1 VLGAVLALT
10 CSLTGGV
17 SDFLAGTNSR
27 RIGTLQWMLATQAV
41 GVVLAGIWVAVSRDP
56 LPPFA
61 TLADATLAGFGLM
74 IALLAFFQAM
84 VIGTISIVAPISAT
98 GVVIPIIAGLVRGD
112 RPSAAQIAGIA
123 AAVAGVALA
132 SRVPGERAGVGA
144 ATETGLGLALVAALG
159 GGVFFWLMA
168 PASRHG
174 AVWPVF
180 LARAIPAAALMLVL
194 RARGTRLRPA
204 IGGRTAL
211 AVTAS
216 AVLAFVATAAYAYA
230 TQHGRLAIVSVLGS
244 LYPVVTVLLAVHV
257 LGERVHGG
265 RRVGVIA
272 VLAGVV
278 LLSAG

>member
-1 VLGAVLALT
+1 
-10 CSLTGGV
+10 V

-41 GVVLAGIWVAVSRDP
+41 GVVLAGIWLAISGDP
-56 LPPFA
+56 LPPLA
-61 TLADATLAGFGLM
+61 TLIDATLAGFGLM

-98 GVVIPIIAGLVRGD
+98 GVVIPIVAGLVRGD
-112 RPSAAQIAGIA
+112 SPRAAQVAGIA
-123 AAVAGVALA
+123 AAVVGVALA
-132 SRVPGERAGVGA
+132 SRVPGERAGRA
-144 ATETGLGLALVAALG
+144 IESGLGLALVAALG

-174 AVWPVF
+174 VVWPVF
-180 LARAIPAAALMLVL
+180 LARAIPAAALMTVV

-204 IGGRTAL
+204 FGGRTAL
-211 AVTAS
+211 VVVVS
-216 AVLAFVATAAYAYA
+216 ALLAFVATAAYAYA
-230 TQHGRLAIVSVLGS
+230 TQHGRLAVVSVLGS

-257 LGERVHGG
+257 LGERVHGS

-278 LLSAG
+278 LLSIG